1 MADLGH
7 DNVIEVL
14 LQMYITYLKKYR
26 GKILGLPLQSM
37 KDTNEE
43 S

>member
-1 MADLGH
+1 MADLGY
-7 DNVIEVL
+7 DKVIEVL
-14 LQMYITYLKKYR
+14 LQMFIIYLKKYG

-37 KDTNEE
+37 KDTSEE